1 MLSVS
6 EKAGFELRNIMQA
19 QDVAENAVRVFIQGR
34 CGCGAAHYGMAFD
47 KEVAEADTVLEANGL
62 RILLDQEALEVLEE
76 ATIDF
81 VETPMSK
88 GFTIDNPKAGA
99 GCNCGH
105 GH

>member
-6 EKAGFELRNIMQA
+6 ERAGIELRNIMQS
-19 QDVAENAVRVFIQGR
+19 QDVAESVVRVFIQGQ

-47 KEVAEADTVLEANGL
+47 NPVDDDIVLEADGL
-62 RILLDQEALEVLEE
+62 KIVLDQEASEILDE

-88 GFTIDNPKAGA
+88 GFTIDNPKAGS

>member
-6 EKAGFELRNIMQA
+6 ERAGVELRNIMQA
-19 QDVAENAVRVFIQGR
+19 QDVADNAVRVFIQGR

-47 KEVAEADTVLEANGL
+47 SQAETDTVLEANGL
-62 RILLDQEALEVLEE
+62 KIVLDEEALEVLDE